1 MNKDKHVSEEQLNA
15 FVDGELESEE
25 ANSFFNEAEQSTELD
40 QRLCQQRKLKELVKH
55 AYREV
60 PGPQQPSSIHRWPKS
75 LFGLALAAT
84 VLLVVGAISGLFIH
98 GYIEHDAVNAGY
110 AAAVNSNPADVT
122 ENYIIH
128 VSSGDPDKMG
138 RALQKAQALLSAA
151 GPGDRRKVEVVANE
165 RGLDLLRSDVT
176 RFRDEISYLASEQV
190 VFYACSKTIQRL
202 QEKGVNVKLVPEAI
216 QGFTALDRVV
226 LRMHEGWQ
234 YIKI

>member
-1 MNKDKHVSEEQLNA
+1 MKKDHRVSEEQLNA

-25 ANSFFNEAEQSTELD
+25 TSTFFDEAEQSAELD

-60 PGPQQPSSIHRWPKS
+60 PEPQQPSSMRRLPKS
-75 LFGLALAAT
+75 MFGVALVAS

-98 GYIEHDAVNAGY
+98 GYFEHGSINGGY
-110 AAAVNSNPADVT
+110 AAVFNSTQAAAS
-122 ENYIIH
+122 ENYILH
-128 VSSGDPDKMG
+128 VSSGDPDKMKA
-138 RALQKAQALLSAA
+138 ALKKAQALLSSG
-151 GPGDRRKVEVVANE
+151 GPDAHHKVEVVANE
-165 RGLDLLRSDVT
+165 QGLDLLRSDVT
-176 RFRDEISYLASEQV
+176 HFRNEISYLASERV

-202 QEKGVNVKLVPEAI
+202 QEKGVEVKLVPEAV

>member
-1 MNKDKHVSEEQLNA
+1 MKKDHRVSEEQLNA

-25 ANSFFNEAEQSTELD
+25 TSSFFDEAEQSAELD

-60 PGPQQPSSIHRWPKS
+60 PEPRQPSSMRRLPKS
-75 LFGLALAAT
+75 MFGLALVAS
-84 VLLVVGAISGLFIH
+84 VLLVVGAITGLFIH
-98 GYIEHDAVNAGY
+98 GYIEHGSFNGGY
-110 AAAVNSNPADVT
+110 AAAFNPTRAAT
-122 ENYIIH
+122 SESYILH
-128 VSSGDPDKMG
+128 VSSGDPEMMKL
-138 RALQKAQALLSAA
+138 ALKRAQALLSSG
-151 GPGDRRKVEVVANE
+151 GPDAHRKVEIVANE
-165 RGLDLLRSDVT
+165 QGLDLLRSDVT
-176 RFRDEISYLASEQV
+176 QFKNEISYLASERV

-202 QEKGVNVKLVPEAI
+202 QEKGVEVKLVPEAV

>member
-1 MNKDKHVSEEQLNA
+1 MKKDHQVSEEQLNA

-25 ANSFFNEAEQSTELD
+25 TNNFFNEAEQSAELD

-60 PGPQQPSSIHRWPKS
+60 PEPRQSRSMRRMPKS
-75 LFGLALAAT
+75 VFGLALVAS
-84 VLLVVGAISGLFIH
+84 VLLVVGAVSGLFIH
-98 GYIEHDAVNAGY
+98 GYFEHGSINGEY
-110 AAAVNSNPADVT
+110 AAAIHPTQAAAN
-122 ENYIIH
+122 ENYILH
-128 VSSGDPDKMG
+128 VSSGDPEQM
-138 RALQKAQALLSAA
+138 RIALKKAQALLSSG
-151 GPGDRRKVEVVANE
+151 GPGAQHEVEIVANE
-165 RGLDLLRSDVT
+165 QGLDLLRSDVT
-176 RFRDEISYLASEQV
+176 RFRDEISYLASESV

-202 QEKGVNVKLVPEAI
+202 QEKGVEVKLVPEAI